1 MSLECPH
8 CGKSIMVIKTTEID
22 SAKSVGR
29 EGSDLAKGVIEST
42 LEAITEKVSKT
53 IEKQTSALGSLESF
67 NKMASGKLCDG
78 RDGSLSAGWGG
89 AMHESLKKRGDL
101 LKKDKDNDGY
111 DHKAFVKEVQT
122 DPEAVSKE
130 KVAKLVQNMIQ
141 FGSKKG

>member
-1 MSLECPH
+1 MSFVFPH
-8 CGKSIMVIKTTEID
+8 CGKSIMVIKSKEID
-22 SAKSVGR
+22 SAKAVGR
-29 EGSDLAKGVIEST
+29 EGEDLSGGIIKST
-42 LEAITEKVSKT
+42 IDAISEKVTKT
-53 IEKQTSALGSLESF
+53 IETSALGSLENF
-67 NKMASGKLCDG
+67 NRIAGGTLCNG

-101 LKKDKDNDGY
+101 LKKDKDNGGY
-111 DHKAFVKEVQT
+111 DHKAFVKEVAA